1 MLKKMFAAFRPDPI
15 KAQVQETIDRDLR
28 IANTLESMIVSGR
41 YDGSFMCP
49 TMYRAVHDGVLTE
62 PERFEAVQ
70 FIESAMYPNGT
81 MACQVLDQ
89 RHSDEWIQEELPKTM
104 RLGSQM
110 SFERRIIMSNHYWGL
125 IRHLRNNARLNKMI
139 YID

>member
-1 MLKKMFAAFRPDPI
+1 MLKKMFAAFRPDPV
-15 KAQVQETIDRDLR
+15 KAQVQEAIDRDLR

-49 TMYRAVHDGVLTE
+49 TLHNAVRDGLLSE
-62 PERFEAVQ
+62 QDRFEAVQ
-70 FIESAMYPNGT
+70 VIESQMYPNGT
-81 MACQVLDQ
+81 MACQVFELQ
-89 RHSDEWIQEELPKTM
+89 NKDEWIQEELHKTM
-104 RLGSQM
+104 GLHRDVT
-110 SFERRIIMSNHYWGL
+110 FERRIILSNHYWGI